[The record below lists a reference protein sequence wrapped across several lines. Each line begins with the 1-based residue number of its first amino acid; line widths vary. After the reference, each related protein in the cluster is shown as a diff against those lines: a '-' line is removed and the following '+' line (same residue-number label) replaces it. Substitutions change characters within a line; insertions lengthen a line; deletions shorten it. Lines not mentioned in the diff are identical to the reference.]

1 MADPPKSQGSASS
14 SQSVAQKAN
23 QIYEKY
29 YAKKTD
35 AEFDPG
41 YDKETVK
48 LTRKKSILDLEPCEH
63 RKE

>member
-1 MADPPKSQGSASS
+1 M
-14 SQSVAQKAN
+14 AQKAN